1 MNKNLKVV
9 LNMSKLTVPQKI
21 TQSRFVVDSISNN
34 SALFPSPIPT
44 LPSVVDAINALE
56 NAWND
61 AADGGKHKTAMMHEK
76 ETDLMK
82 IMFDV
87 AHYVERVANG
97 DSEVVVA
104 SGLYVKKQGQTHFA
118 DFTVEHTEHPGEV
131 YLRVKPQYK
140 TVYRWEYSK
149 DTLGSHPWV
158 AGVTTITASANI
170 QDLEEATK
178 YWFRV
183 VFIGKGGETIQ
194 YNPICLIVC

>member
-1 MNKNLKVV
+1 
-9 LNMSKLTVPQKI
+9 MSKLTVPQKI

-104 SGLYVKKQGQTHFA
+104 SGLYVKK
-118 DFTVEHTEHPGEV
+118 
-131 YLRVKPQYK
+131 
-140 TVYRWEYSK
+140 
-149 DTLGSHPWV
+149 
-158 AGVTTITASANI
+158 
-170 QDLEEATK
+170 
-178 YWFRV
+178 
-183 VFIGKGGETIQ
+183 
-194 YNPICLIVC
+194 